1 MAQFSV
7 LLTRDC
13 YAQVKAARRNLLM
26 LIDDL
31 GDLIHLTKESKV
43 ELESMYDELE
53 KMSQRLE
60 SFRDTLRVKSEK

>member
-13 YAQVKAARRNLLM
+13 YAQVKATRRNLLM

-60 SFRDTLRVKSEK
+60 SFRDILRVKSEK